1 MYQDIA
7 PRDRACRA
15 ALPQSAAVT
24 EGATLLR
31 ILPSVGTLTAT
42 PVVAIQVLG
51 STPLPNQERYIQL
64 GYLTEH
70 YPALE
75 RIGAYSGGNLA
86 GQGTDCDAHG
96 GYAWRT
102 GAPEPSHRVHQT
114 HGGGPAH
121 LLATSECVVAAD
133 CCPRHS

>member
-15 ALPQSAAVT
+15 ALPQSATVT

-31 ILPSVGTLTAT
+31 ILPSVGTLTAA

-51 STPLPNQERYIQL
+51 STSLPNQERYIQL

-75 RIGAYSGGNLA
+75 RIGAYSGDNLE
-86 GQGTDCDAHG
+86 GHGTD
-96 GYAWRT
+96 
-102 GAPEPSHRVHQT
+102 
-114 HGGGPAH
+114 
-121 LLATSECVVAAD
+121 
-133 CCPRHS
+133 

>member
-15 ALPQSAAVT
+15 ALPQSATVA

-31 ILPSVGTLTAT
+31 ILPSVGTLTAA

-70 YPALE
+70 HPRLRGVKRMAATILQDKGQIEMLTVVTPGAL
-75 RIGAYSGGNLA
+75 
-86 GQGTDCDAHG
+86 
-96 GYAWRT
+96 
-102 GAPEPSHRVHQT
+102 AP
-114 HGGGPAH
+114 
-121 LLATSECVVAAD
+121 
-133 CCPRHS
+133 